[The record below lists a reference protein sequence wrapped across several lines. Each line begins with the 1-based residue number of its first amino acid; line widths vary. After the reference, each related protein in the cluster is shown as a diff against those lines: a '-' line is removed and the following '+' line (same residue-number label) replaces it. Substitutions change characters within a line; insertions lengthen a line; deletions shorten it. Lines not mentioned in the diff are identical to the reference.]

1 MKSEK
6 IKKYSLS
13 FFRTIFLTIILLLFL
28 ELICRI
34 GTYIY
39 YSPNGSSFSNQV
51 MGIWRSDSLLIW
63 DNQPNYTFHDE
74 SGSINEIGCRVE
86 LGDVEMP
93 KKEKGETWILLS
105 GGSAMLGTGSIH
117 EGDYLTIT
125 QITDHSKSTAIDGY
139 LEEEL
144 NKSGKGKFKVFNSA
158 VSGHTSRQ
166 AFLKVQQLLKKY
178 DFDWVISMD
187 GQNDPG
193 YIPEGKS
200 ANDISKSYW
209 KSFIESK
216 HPFIHQLEWMKRSA
230 LIFCVLRGKYNFS
243 ESLKEEPNREA
254 IIEKWNNY
262 KGERSFLSDTNLVKK
277 GVALFQQSITQQNE
291 WLDQQGI
298 KHLHFIQPHL
308 SLREKVK
315 MAPLEKTVYNYYGSL
330 KRDTL
335 STFMRDIHQL
345 KWKSPKIM
353 SLPEVHHLP
362 FWVFTDYCHL
372 TKEANQY
379 IAHSMFQ
386 HILKGE

>member
-1 MKSEK
+1 MNEK
-6 IKKYSLS
+6 
-13 FFRTIFLTIILLLFL
+13 
-28 ELICRI
+28 
-34 GTYIY
+34 
-39 YSPNGSSFSNQV
+39 
-51 MGIWRSDSLLIW
+51 
-63 DNQPNYTFHDE
+63 
-74 SGSINEIGCRVE
+74 
-86 LGDVEMP
+86 
-93 KKEKGETWILLS
+93 
-105 GGSAMLGTGSIH
+105 
-117 EGDYLTIT
+117 
-125 QITDHSKSTAIDGY
+125 
-139 LEEEL
+139 
-144 NKSGKGKFKVFNSA
+144 
-158 VSGHTSRQ
+158 
-166 AFLKVQQLLKKY
+166 
-178 DFDWVISMD
+178 
-187 GQNDPG
+187 
-193 YIPEGKS
+193 
-200 ANDISKSYW
+200 
-209 KSFIESK
+209 
-216 HPFIHQLEWMKRSA
+216 
-230 LIFCVLRGKYNFS
+230 
-243 ESLKEEPNREA
+243 LKEEPNREA

-379 IAHSMFQ
+379 IAHRMFQ
-386 HILKGE
+386 LILKGE

>member
-6 IKKYSLS
+6 SKKYSLS
-13 FFRTIFLTIILLLFL
+13 FFRTVFLTFILLLFL
-28 ELICRI
+28 ELICRV
-34 GTYIY
+34 GTFIY
-39 YSPNGSSFSNQV
+39 YAPNGSSFSNQV

-63 DNQPNYTFHDE
+63 DNQPNYTFHDK

-93 KKEKGETWILLS
+93 IKEKGETWILLS

-125 QITDHSKSTAIDGY
+125 QITDHSKATAIDGY

-144 NKSGKGKFKVFNSA
+144 NKSRTGKYKVFNSA
-158 VSGHTSRQ
+158 VSGHTSWQ
-166 AFLKVQQLLKKY
+166 AFLKVRQLLKKY

-187 GQNDPG
+187 GQNDHSVL
-193 YIPEGKS
+193 PEGKTS
-200 ANDISKSYW
+200 RDIIENYW
-209 KSFIESK
+209 RNFMQTK
-216 HPFIHQLEWMKRSA
+216 HPFITQLKWMQRSA
-230 LIFCVLRGKYNFS
+230 LIFCVLRGKYNLT
-243 ESLKEEPNREA
+243 ESLKKEPNREFT
-254 IIEKWNNY
+254 IKKWNNY
-262 KGERSFLSDTNLVKK
+262 RGERGFLSDSSLIKK
-277 GVALFQQSITQQNE
+277 GVDLFQNSIEEQNE
-291 WLDQQGI
+291 WLEQKGI

-308 SLREKVK
+308 SLREKEK

-335 STFMRDIHQL
+335 SAFMHDIHQL
-345 KWKSPKIM
+345 KWNSPKIM
-353 SLPEVHHLP
+353 TLPEVHHLP

-379 IAHSMFQ
+379 IANRMFQ
-386 HILKGE
+386 LILKGQ